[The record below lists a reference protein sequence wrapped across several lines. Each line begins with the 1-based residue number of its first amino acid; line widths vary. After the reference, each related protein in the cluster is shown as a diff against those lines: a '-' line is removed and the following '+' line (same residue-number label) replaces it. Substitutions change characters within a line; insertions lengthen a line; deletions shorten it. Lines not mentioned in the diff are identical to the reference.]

1 MDQNQSD
8 FNNHSSNQSTT
19 NNQSL
24 NSGMGQNNNS
34 QAQYN
39 SIPNSTSQY
48 QDNNQNAPLF
58 QNEQRIVNSSSV
70 EKNNKLT
77 VSLILGIVSL
87 LCPFFINFILS
98 IPISIVGLVLAC
110 TSRNQT
116 GKKTASIILNIIS
129 IILSVMVLAYII
141 MGIGERKETYSSES
155 VINDL
160 NSFSNWNIYSE
171 LRTGN
176 LGKQMDI
183 TGGWR
188 ILSDS
193 ETYWEFKNGKFWWY
207 QSVNDLNDNYWYG
220 DVQIVK
226 GKKGL
231 QMVGIDESAIDR
243 IISQSSK
250 EISEDDINTIIMT
263 PTKII
268 SGGVDKSNTNIPDN
282 SVWKYVWIIVNHG
295 SEGIEAQTFNVLNYD
310 VSYYVKIKD

>member
-98 IPISIVGLVLAC
+98 IPISIV
-110 TSRNQT
+110 
-116 GKKTASIILNIIS
+116 
-129 IILSVMVLAYII
+129 
-141 MGIGERKETYSSES
+141 
-155 VINDL
+155 
-160 NSFSNWNIYSE
+160 
-171 LRTGN
+171 
-176 LGKQMDI
+176 
-183 TGGWR
+183 
-188 ILSDS
+188 
-193 ETYWEFKNGKFWWY
+193 
-207 QSVNDLNDNYWYG
+207 
-220 DVQIVK
+220 
-226 GKKGL
+226 
-231 QMVGIDESAIDR
+231 
-243 IISQSSK
+243 
-250 EISEDDINTIIMT
+250 
-263 PTKII
+263 
-268 SGGVDKSNTNIPDN
+268 
-282 SVWKYVWIIVNHG
+282 
-295 SEGIEAQTFNVLNYD
+295 
-310 VSYYVKIKD
+310 